1 MNSHTI
7 SGGGGVDLRVDETG
21 NPDGRPVLFV
31 HGYSQSR
38 LCWSRQ
44 LESELADDFRLV
56 AMDNRG
62 HGRSD
67 KPEGAYAD
75 SALWAEDVHSVIEGL
90 DLDQPVLVGWSYGGL
105 VISDYLGE
113 YGDEHVAGINL
124 VGAIS
129 KNGTGDA
136 MAVIG
141 EDFTDRVPGFESTD
155 IEESVA
161 TLERFLRD
169 CMYAEPSPE
178 DLSFMLGYNVLVPPR
193 VRTALH
199 SRTVTHDDD
208 LRAVEVPVLVTH
220 GEADGIVLPA
230 AAEEHA
236 DLIETAETSF
246 YPEVGHSPFW
256 EATERF
262 NRELREFVGSTDPP
276 RRDK

>member
-1 MNSHTI
+1 MDSHTI
-7 SGGGGVDLRVDETG
+7 TGGGGVELRVDETG
-21 NPDGRPVLFV
+21 NRNGRPVLFI

-38 LCWSRQ
+38 LCWTRQ
-44 LESELADDFRLV
+44 LESDLAEDFRLV
-56 AMDNRG
+56 AIDNRG

-75 SALWAEDVHSVIEGL
+75 STLWAEDIRSVIEEL
-90 DLDQPVLVGWSYGGL
+90 DLDRPVLVGWSYGGL
-105 VISDYLGE
+105 IIADYLGA
-113 YGDEHVAGINL
+113 YGDEHIAGINL

-155 IEESVA
+155 AEDSVA
-161 TLERFLRD
+161 ALERFLRD
-169 CMYAEPSPE
+169 CMHDDPSPA
-178 DLSFMLGYNVLVPPR
+178 DLSFMLGYNVLVPPH
-193 VRTALH
+193 VRTSLH

-208 LRAVEVPVLVTH
+208 LQAVEVPVLVTH
-220 GEADGIVLPA
+220 GEADGVVLPA

-236 DLIETAETSF
+236 DLIGAAETSF

-256 EATERF
+256 EAPERF
-262 NRELREFVGSTDPP
+262 NRELREFVASCYPP
-276 RRDK
+276 RSEE